1 MEFLSRWREP
11 IYALLRIVVGFLFLC
26 HGVEKLQML
35 ASGITTPM
43 PLPLFALTALIESLG
58 GLLVMIGLA
67 TGPAAFVCSG
77 TMAVAYFMAHQPQ
90 GLLPLHN
97 KGELAALYSW
107 TFLLI
112 ASRGSGIWS
121 VDAARGRSAG

>member
-1 MEFLSRWREP
+1 MEFLSRRREP

-35 ASGITTPM
+35 VSGVTTPM
-43 PLPLFALTALIESLG
+43 PLPLFALTTLIETLG

-67 TGPAAFVCSG
+67 AGPTAFLCSG
-77 TMAVAYFMAHQPQ
+77 TMAVAYFVAHQPQ
-90 GLLPLHN
+90 ELLPLHN

-121 VDAARGRSAG
+121 VDAARGGRAT